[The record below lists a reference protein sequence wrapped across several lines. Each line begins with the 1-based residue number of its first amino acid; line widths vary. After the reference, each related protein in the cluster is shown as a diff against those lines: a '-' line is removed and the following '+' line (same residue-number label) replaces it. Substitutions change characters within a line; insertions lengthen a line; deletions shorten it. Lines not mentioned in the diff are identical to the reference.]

1 MTNYYIKYIGPTS
14 SENLSLQ
21 YIIILKL
28 HENDKGA
35 WFRCEFWRSFRVHT
49 IKVTRYYR
57 TH

>member
-49 IKVTRYYR
+49 IKVTRY
-57 TH
+57 